1 MADLPD
7 MEELAQMSPDEFLK
21 TLEKSIADKTKD
33 DIEAIQSLEQVEA
46 KEEEQEQ
53 ADKEAEN
60 KKEPYIYYILRFC
73 KPC

>member
-1 MADLPD
+1 

-21 TLEKSIADKTKD
+21 TLKKAYADKTKD

-53 ADKEAEN
+53 ADKETEN
-60 KKEPYIYYILRFC
+60 KKEPYIYYILSLQALLT
-73 KPC
+73 